1 MGVYP
6 LYSTWFSIFCNLI
19 SKIICF
25 FPDTPLDKSG
35 KIVIIYNIASQV
47 IIKRGSHVEN

>member
-1 MGVYP
+1 MNRE
-6 LYSTWFSIFCNLI
+6 TWGFTRFILHGSPFFCNLI

-35 KIVIIYNIASQV
+35 KIVIIYNMAS
-47 IIKRGSHVEN
+47 